1 MSLKIGMRSVNIT
14 PPAPVSLAGQFRI
27 RVSEGVESPLLANI
41 FAIENGEDQIIICS
55 VELSNVGDELCCDVR
70 RKVAARCSDIRVD
83 DLIIASTHTHTGPN
97 TFPTRHVGG
106 LDPKYLPYGI
116 RVIPNEVAPPEMWG
130 GDKCREY
137 ISTVVSEGICDAWES
152 RDEGYFGAAFGR
164 AVVGHCRRAVYTDG
178 SAKLFGTTQVDN
190 FFELEAGQ
198 DTGVELLYA
207 FDKNKKPIGAL
218 ANVACPAQVVEDMK
232 VISADYWGKVRD
244 WVHREL
250 GEDFVLCGLL
260 SAAGDQ
266 NPIDLVRRYRMKNPD
281 NRTYR
286 RSDTFSLENTFA
298 GTYEIG
304 KRLGREIVERL
315 PEAVEVMKGEAV
327 IKNQTLT
334 VDFPLRRV
342 SDEEHTENM
351 RKLKAKIDEFGTNE
365 ITPGQASDIY
375 IYAGAIKRYLMQ
387 DEAPTFAG
395 KVHVARIDD
404 MAFAS
409 NPFELFLD
417 YGNRIRGRSPAAQTF
432 LIQLCDGSFGY
443 LPTEKAERGS
453 HYSAYVSSG
462 WTGHEGG
469 DLLVEKTLDILNKM
483 WDN

>member
-1 MSLKIGMRSVNIT
+1 VSKATLHNLDFIREKDIMIGDTVTVQKAGDIIPEVVRSH
-14 PPAPVSLAGQFRI
+14 P
-27 RVSEGVESPLLANI
+27 SERDGSEIVFNMPSHCPSC
-41 FAIENGEDQIIICS
+41 GE
-55 VELSNVGDELCCDVR
+55 
-70 RKVAARCSDIRVD
+70 
-83 DLIIASTHTHTGPN
+83 
-97 TFPTRHVGG
+97 PT
-106 LDPKYLPYGI
+106 Y
-116 RVIPNEVAPPEMWG
+116 
-130 GDKCREY
+130 
-137 ISTVVSEGICDAWES
+137 
-152 RDEGYFGAAFGR
+152 RDEDGGAATR
-164 AVVGHCRRAVYTDG
+164 CT
-178 SAKLFGTTQVDN
+178 
-190 FFELEAGQ
+190 
-198 DTGVELLYA
+198 
-207 FDKNKKPIGAL
+207 
-218 ANVACPAQVVEDMK
+218 NVACPAQVVEDMK

-244 WVHREL
+244 WIHKEL

-342 SDEEHTENM
+342 SDEEYESNLL
-351 RKLKAKIDEFGTNE
+351 KLRAKIDEFGTSE

-404 MAFAS
+404 IAFAS

-469 DLLVEKTLDILNKM
+469 DLLVDKTLSMLNGIFSDTEQAK
-483 WDN
+483 